1 MIKILRRLG
10 IERNFINMI
19 KYEKPTVDVITDGET
34 PLGAGPRET
43 AAFSLQFSTVPQA
56 PARAT
61 RQVNRER
68 KGARPGRKNQQ
79 CPCFQTARLII
90 RKPQSLYPKTS
101 WN

>member
-1 MIKILRRLG
+1 MIKILGRLG

-19 KYEKPTVDVITDGET
+19 KYEKPTIDVITDGET

-68 KGARPGRKNQQ
+68 
-79 CPCFQTARLII
+79 CPTREEEPTVPLF
-90 RKPQSLYPKTS
+90 PDSKTHY
-101 WN
+101 